1 MKLESRSERNGNM
14 HDIFN
19 RRRSRMIDEFKP
31 VDMFINDP
39 PAE

>member
-19 RRRSRMIDEFKP
+19 RRSGRMIDEFKP
-31 VDMFINDP
+31 VDVLIDDP
-39 PAE
+39 PTE